1 MIIYSLITLPTP
13 TVQQRFTFLLTFAAR
28 FDPLVPSEAV
38 KEIIS
43 ESPRV
48 SNGKSSWET
57 MIQRPGDSWVVPEPF
72 KSLDQIE
79 ATMVVCPTSCQE
91 IHLWEILLLE
101 NN

>member
-1 MIIYSLITLPTP
+1 MVMIIYSLITLPNP
-13 TVQQRFTFLLTFAAR
+13 TVQQRFMFPLTFAAR
-28 FDPLVPSEAV
+28 FDLLVPSDAI
-38 KEIIS
+38 KEVIS

-57 MIQRPGDSWVVPEPF
+57 MIQRPGDSWVVPIPF

-91 IHLWEILLLE
+91 INL
-101 NN
+101 